1 MRRPAAMLLRVAS
14 ALLHWPL
21 GVTEFSFDDLDFVQ
35 VNASIRSLPDA
46 WGAMLGPFPPDQSER
61 TRLRSS

>member
-21 GVTEFSFDDLDFVQ
+21 GVVEFSFERIGTPTGGFTSDSVQ
-35 VNASIRSLPDA
+35 CDNSRGEFEATL
-46 WGAMLGPFPPDQSER
+46 
-61 TRLRSS
+61 LR